1 MHICGAFIV
10 AHLATLQWWSG
21 RGHLRWRFKKHTGD
35 SLITANINQC
45 HFPSENT
52 LSKKRRYIID
62 CQPIRGGCT
71 ISVMHLSGKRL
82 CEVRFDT
89 GTVIMVSIEPGRPEL
104 APEYNFMMQKLSQE
118 MLITCIQSRDN
129 AW

>member
-1 MHICGAFIV
+1 MHIRGAFIV

-21 RGHLRWRFKKHTGD
+21 RGHLWWRFKKHIGD
-35 SLITANINQC
+35 VLITTNLNQC
-45 HFPSENT
+45 HFSSENT
-52 LSKKRRYIID
+52 LSIQRCFTID

-71 ISVMHLSGKRL
+71 ISAMHLSGKRL
-82 CEVRFDT
+82 CEVRFYT
-89 GTVIMVSIEPGRPEL
+89 GTVIMVNIELGRPEL
-104 APEYNFMMQKLSQE
+104 APEYNFMMQKLSQA